1 MTEGAVAS
9 QLGSFLADLR
19 FLACIG
25 ALALYAAWIAVQRPG
40 LVGMARLGL
49 VVAFG
54 ATVVAY
60 ALSGVPPGTL
70 PFTDYFLFVL
80 LAVFLILEFM
90 FQMSVLGVLVSAI
103 GTLVASLHYWWH
115 PALATHKPANLGV
128 AYWWLL
134 RDLAVTTGVAALV
147 LGLGTALVLF
157 YMQGR
162 RTGKLV
168 HPNDLR
174 DMVALL
180 SRGAAPC
187 FFFGWAFDVAALVR
201 QGHPSWGDLWTAAWL
216 TIMLVASVAWLLQ
229 AERRR
234 FSGRRVLGLIVAN
247 AVALIAYSSERLL
260 FANLTGGPPIP

>member
-1 MTEGAVAS
+1 MNTGAVAG

-19 FLACIG
+19 FLACFG
-25 ALALYAAWIAVQRPG
+25 ALGLYGAWISVQRPG
-40 LVGMARLGL
+40 MVGMARLGL

-54 ATVVAY
+54 ATVIAY

-70 PFTDYFLFVL
+70 PFTDFFLFVL
-80 LAVFLILEFM
+80 LTMFLILEFM
-90 FQMSVLGVLVSAI
+90 FQMSVLGVLVSGI
-103 GTLVASLHYWWH
+103 GTLVAGLHYVWH
-115 PALATHKPANLGV
+115 PGATTFKAPNLAV

-134 RDLAVTTGVAALV
+134 RDLAVTTGVAALT

-180 SRGAAPC
+180 ARGATPC
-187 FFFGWAFDVAALVR
+187 FFFGWLFEVAALV
-201 QGHPSWGDLWTAAWL
+201 QAGHATWGELWTVSWLTLMLAAAIAWL
-216 TIMLVASVAWLLQ
+216 VQ

-234 FSGRRVLGLIVAN
+234 FSGRRVLGLIVGSG
-247 AVALIAYSSERLL
+247 VALLAYSSERLL
-260 FANLTGGPPIP
+260 FSNLTGGPHFP

>member
-9 QLGSFLADLR
+9 QIGSFLADLR

-25 ALALYAAWIAVQRPG
+25 ALGLYGAWITAQRPG

-60 ALSGVPPGTL
+60 ALGGVPAGSL

-80 LAVFLILEFM
+80 LAMFLILEFM
-90 FQMSVLGVLVSAI
+90 FQMSVLGVLVSGI

-115 PALATHKPANLGV
+115 PPLAVVKPANLGV

-174 DMVALL
+174 DVVALL
-180 SRGAAPC
+180 ARGATPC
-187 FFFGWAFDVAALVR
+187 FFFGWAFEVAGLVR
-201 QGHPSWGDLWTAAWL
+201 QGHPTWGDVWTLVWL
-216 TIMLVASVAWLLQ
+216 TVIVGSSFAWLLR
-229 AERRR
+229 AEQRR
-234 FSGRRVLGLIVAN
+234 FSGRRVLGLILGN
-247 AVALIAYSSERLL
+247 AIALVAYSSERML